1 MRSKKKMEVA
11 LMKKLTRILLFTCLV
26 LTLIVP
32 ISLANDQLVI
42 QGSTTVLP
50 IAKATAEVFMQD
62 NPQVDISVRGGGSG
76 NGIAA
81 LLDGTCDIADSSRSI
96 KVKEVILAQ
105 NKGISPVGNIV
116 AMDGIAIVVHPSNS
130 VNAIKMEQVKDI
142 YTGKI
147 KNWKEL
153 GGEDKKIIVVG
164 RDSSSGTF
172 EAFESIVM
180 KGERVIPEVLA
191 QGSNKT
197 VGTIVSTTEGAIGY
211 VGLGYLSSAVKALE
225 VNGIQV
231 NSSTVGNGKYPISR
245 PLYMYT
251 NGAPEGIARQFLEFI
266 WSETGQEI
274 VIEQGFVG
282 LK

>member
-1 MRSKKKMEVA
+1 
-11 LMKKLTRILLFTCLV
+11 MKKLTRILLFTCLIF
-26 LTLIVP
+26 TFIVP
-32 ISLANDQLVI
+32 ISHAYEQLVI

-50 IAKATAEVFMQD
+50 IAQAAAEIFMQD

-81 LLDGTCDIADSSRSI
+81 LLDETCDIADSSRSI
-96 KVKEVILAQ
+96 KVNEVILAQ
-105 NKGISPVGNIV
+105 KTGISAVGNIV

-130 VNAIKMEQVKDI
+130 VNAIKMEQIKDI

-180 KGERVIPEVLA
+180 KGAKVIPEALA
-191 QGSNKT
+191 QVSNKT
-197 VGTIVSTTEGAIGY
+197 VATIVSTTEGAIGY
-211 VGLGYLSSAVKALE
+211 VGLGYLSDAIKALE
-225 VNGIQV
+225 VNGIIA
-231 NSSTVGNGKYPISR
+231 NSDNVGNGKYHISR

-251 NGAPEGIARQFLEFI
+251 DGAPEGTMKQFIEFI
-266 WSETGQEI
+266 WSEKGQKI
-274 VIEQGFVG
+274 VAEQGFVV

>member
-1 MRSKKKMEVA
+1 
-11 LMKKLTRILLFTCLV
+11 MKKLNQILLFTCLIF
-26 LTLIVP
+26 TFIVP
-32 ISLANDQLVI
+32 ISHAYEQLVI

-50 IAKATAEVFMQD
+50 IAQAAAEVFMQD

-81 LLDGTCDIADSSRSI
+81 LLDETCDIADSSRSI

-105 NKGISPVGNIV
+105 KKGISVVGNIV
-116 AMDGIAIVVHPSNS
+116 AMDGIAVVVHPSNS
-130 VNAIKMEQVKDI
+130 VNAIKMEQIKDI

-180 KGERVIPEVLA
+180 KGAKVIPEALA

-197 VGTIVSTTEGAIGY
+197 VSTIVSTTEGAIGY
-211 VGLGYLSSAVKALE
+211 VGLGYLGDAVKALE
-225 VNGIQV
+225 VNGIIA
-231 NSSTVGNGKYPISR
+231 NSDNVGNGKYPISR

-251 NGAPEGIARQFLEFI
+251 DGAPEGTMKQFIEFI
-266 WSETGQEI
+266 WSEKGQKI
-274 VIEQGFVG
+274 VAEQGFVV